1 MNYKNL
7 FVGVDIGGTK
17 ISIVFFK
24 RNKIIKKIKL
34 KTNSLYG
41 SKNAEIIIENLLD
54 YKKNIKRIGIATTGI
69 IENGKWS
76 VLNKKII
83 GNFKNFPLTEHIK
96 KKINKPVFAFG
107 DTEAAA
113 LGELK
118 FGAGK
123 KFSDFFY
130 ITISTGVGGSM
141 VINKKPFTKIASLV
155 GAFGHM
161 VIKQKGKLCGCGRR
175 GCIEA
180 YASGNA
186 IDKILKKSNKKNL
199 SIKNMLLNYKDTKWS
214 MKIIS
219 EATTFIAEGIVNVNS
234 LTGIRN
240 FIIGGS
246 IGLSH
251 NFFREIIK
259 NTKKITKQNILIIK
273 AGLKNDSE
281 VFGCLAK
288 SMTNKITYD

>member
-34 KTNSLYG
+34 KTNSLFG
-41 SKNAEIIIENLLD
+41 PKNAEIIIENLLD

-141 VINKKPFTKIASLV
+141 VINKKPFNKIASLV
-155 GAFGHM
+155 GAFGHI
-161 VIKQKGKLCGCGRR
+161 VIKQNGKLCGCGRR

-186 IDKILKKSNKKNL
+186 IDKILKKTNKKNI
-199 SIKNMLLNYKDTKWS
+199 STKNMLINYKDTKWS
-214 MKIIS
+214 KKIIS
-219 EATTFIAEGIVNVNS
+219 EATTFIAEGIVNVNT

-288 SMTNKITYD
+288 SNDE

>member
-7 FVGVDIGGTK
+7 FVGVDIGGSK

-34 KTNSLYG
+34 KTNSLFG
-41 SKNAEIIIENLLD
+41 PKNAEIIVDNLLD

-83 GNFKNFPLTEHIK
+83 GNFKNYPLTEDIK

-123 KFSDFFY
+123 KIF
-130 ITISTGVGGSM
+130 
-141 VINKKPFTKIASLV
+141 
-155 GAFGHM
+155 
-161 VIKQKGKLCGCGRR
+161 
-175 GCIEA
+175 
-180 YASGNA
+180 
-186 IDKILKKSNKKNL
+186 
-199 SIKNMLLNYKDTKWS
+199 
-214 MKIIS
+214 
-219 EATTFIAEGIVNVNS
+219 
-234 LTGIRN
+234 
-240 FIIGGS
+240 
-246 IGLSH
+246 
-251 NFFREIIK
+251 
-259 NTKKITKQNILIIK
+259 
-273 AGLKNDSE
+273 
-281 VFGCLAK
+281 
-288 SMTNKITYD
+288 

>member
-1 MNYKNL
+1 MNFKNL
-7 FVGVDIGGTK
+7 FVGVDIGGSK

-34 KTNSLYG
+34 KTNSLFG
-41 SKNAEIIIENLLD
+41 PKNAEIIVDRLFD

-141 VINKKPFTKIASLV
+141 VINKKPYNKNTSLIC
-155 GAFGHM
+155 AFGHM
-161 VIKQKGKLCGCGRR
+161 VIKQNGKLCGCGRR

-186 IDKILKKSNKKNL
+186 IDKILKKTNKKKI
-199 SIKNMLLNYKDTKWS
+199 STKNMLINYKITKWS
-214 MKIIS
+214 IKIIN
-219 EATTFIAEGIVNVNS
+219 EATTLIAEGIVNVRS

-240 FIIGGS
+240 FIVGGS

-288 SMTNKITYD
+288 SNDE

>member
-41 SKNAEIIIENLLD
+41 PKNAEIIIENLLD

-83 GNFKNFPLTEHIK
+83 GNFKNFPLTKHIK

-186 IDKILKKSNKKNL
+186 IDKILKKSNKKNI
-199 SIKNMLLNYKDTKWS
+199 STKNMLIKYKDTKWS

>member
-34 KTNSLYG
+34 KTNSLFG
-41 SKNAEIIIENLLD
+41 PKNAEIIVDNLLD

-69 IENGKWS
+69 VENGKWS

-141 VINKKPFTKIASLV
+141 VINKKPFKKIANLV

-161 VIKQKGKLCGCGRR
+161 VIKQNGKLCGCGRR

-186 IDKILKKSNKKNL
+186 IDKILKKTNKKNI
-199 SIKNMLLNYKDTKWS
+199 STKNMLINYKDTKWS

-219 EATTFIAEGIVNVNS
+219 EATTFIAEGIVNVNT

-288 SMTNKITYD
+288 SNDE

>member
-7 FVGVDIGGTK
+7 FVGVDIGGSK

-34 KTNSLYG
+34 KTNSLFG
-41 SKNAEIIIENLLD
+41 PKNAQIIVDRLLD

-69 IENGKWS
+69 VENGKWS

-130 ITISTGVGGSM
+130 ITVSTGVGGSM
-141 VINKKPFTKIASLV
+141 VINKKPFNKIASLV

-161 VIKQKGKLCGCGRR
+161 VIKQNGKLCGCGRR

-186 IDKILKKSNKKNL
+186 IDKILKKTNKKNI
-199 SIKNMLLNYKDTKWS
+199 STKNMLINYKDTKWS

-219 EATTFIAEGIVNVNS
+219 EATTFIAEGIVNVNT

-281 VFGCLAK
+281 VYGCLAK
-288 SMTNKITYD
+288 SNEE

>member
-7 FVGVDIGGTK
+7 FVGVDIGGSK

-34 KTNSLYG
+34 KTNSLFG
-41 SKNAEIIIENLLD
+41 PKNAEIIVDRLLE
-54 YKKNIKRIGIATTGI
+54 YKKYIKRIGIATTGI

-186 IDKILKKSNKKNL
+186 IDKILKKSNKKNI
-199 SIKNMLLNYKDTKWS
+199 STKNMLIKYKDTKWS

>member
-34 KTNSLYG
+34 KTNSLFG
-41 SKNAEIIIENLLD
+41 PKNAEIIIENLLD
-54 YKKNIKRIGIATTGI
+54 YKNNIKRIGIATTGI

-130 ITISTGVGGSM
+130 ITVSTGVGGSM
-141 VINKKPFTKIASLV
+141 VINQKPFNEKSSLV

-161 VIKQKGKLCGCGRR
+161 VIKQNGKLCGCGRK

-186 IDKILKKSNKKNL
+186 IDKILKKTNKKNI
-199 SIKNMLLNYKDTKWS
+199 STKNMLINYKDTKWS

-219 EATTFIAEGIVNVNS
+219 EATTFIAEGIVNVNT

-288 SMTNKITYD
+288 SNDE

>member
-7 FVGVDIGGTK
+7 FVGVDIGGSK

-24 RNKIIKKIKL
+24 RNKIIKRIKL
-34 KTNSLYG
+34 KTNSLFG
-41 SKNAEIIIENLLD
+41 PKNAEIIVDNLLD

-83 GNFKNFPLTEHIK
+83 GNFKDFPLAEHIK

-107 DTEAAA
+107 DMEAAA

-123 KFSDFFY
+123 KISDFFY
-130 ITISTGVGGSM
+130 ITVSTGVGGSM
-141 VINKKPFTKIASLV
+141 VINQKPFNEKSSLV

-161 VIKQKGKLCGCGRR
+161 VIKQNGKLCGCGRK

-180 YASGNA
+180 YASGHA
-186 IDKILKKSNKKNL
+186 IDKILKTSNKKNV

-214 MKIIS
+214 MKIIN
-219 EATTFIAEGIVNVNS
+219 EATNYIAEGIVNVNI

-259 NTKKITKQNILIIK
+259 NTKKITKQKILIIK
-273 AGLKNDSE
+273 AGLKNDSG

-288 SMTNKITYD
+288 SYDK

>member
-41 SKNAEIIIENLLD
+41 PKNAEIIADNLLV
-54 YKKNIKRIGIATTGI
+54 YKKNIKKIGIATTGI

-83 GNFKNFPLTEHIK
+83 GDFKNFPLVKEIK

-118 FGAGK
+118 FGTGK
-123 KFSDFFY
+123 QFSDFFY

-141 VINKKPFTKIASLV
+141 VIDRKPFTKISSLGGV
-155 GAFGHM
+155 FGHM
-161 VIKQKGKLCGCGRR
+161 VIRQNGKLCGCGRR

-186 IDKILKKSNKKNL
+186 IDQILKKSNKKNI
-199 SIKNMLLNYKDTKWS
+199 STKSMLLSYKDTKWS
-214 MKIIS
+214 MKIIN
-219 EATTFIAEGIVNVNS
+219 EATTYIAEGIVNVNS
-234 LTGIRN
+234 LTGISN

-251 NFFREIIK
+251 NFFREIIN
-259 NTKKITKQNILIIK
+259 NTKKITKRKIFIIK

-288 SMTNKITYD
+288 SMMKKVKYE

>member
-41 SKNAEIIIENLLD
+41 PKNAEIIIENLLD

-186 IDKILKKSNKKNL
+186 IDKILKKSNKKNI
-199 SIKNMLLNYKDTKWS
+199 STKNMLIKYKDTKWS

-288 SMTNKITYD
+288 SMMSKITYD

>member
-34 KTNSLYG
+34 KTNSLFG
-41 SKNAEIIIENLLD
+41 PKNAEIIVDRLLD

-69 IENGKWS
+69 VENGKWS

-141 VINKKPFTKIASLV
+141 VINQKPFNEKSSLV

-161 VIKQKGKLCGCGRR
+161 VIKQNGKLCGCGRK

-180 YASGNA
+180 YASGHA
-186 IDKILKKSNKKNL
+186 IDKILKTANKKNV

-219 EATTFIAEGIVNVNS
+219 EATTFIAEGIVNVNT

-288 SMTNKITYD
+288 SNDE